1 MKKFFYLFIFIL
13 LILTSFSLISY
24 FTYNQN
30 FSETKKLFNEN
41 KKKLIKKILFPHKLV
56 KQQEII
62 IKSNKESLSQKEYL
76 IKSLPK
82 KNASDESS
90 FKQKLTNFSNSKY
103 YTLRLDKNYILEK
116 YQGFDGFYN
125 GINNQYPGSGYLDFH
140 LDKLVILSSR
150 GILAYESKNEQNIL
164 HFQQIKNNINE
175 FIGEKQFAKGNW
187 FSLKDLVI
195 DNNKIYV
202 SFTEEIKENCW
213 NTSLLYAEFNYENII
228 FKKIFSPK
236 ECINALDN
244 IDQEF
249 NAHQS
254 GGRIAPVKNEKHII
268 LTIGDYRNR
277 FLAQDLQSVN
287 GKIIKINVEK
297 NSFEIISMGH
307 RNPQGLL
314 FDKDNNFILSTEHGP
329 YGGDEINLIKFDEKD
344 IPNYGWPS
352 ASYGEHYGKKIQANK
367 SKYEKYPLYKSH
379 KDHNF
384 IEPLKYFVPSIGIS
398 EIVKIDKKN
407 YVVSSLKYK
416 SLYFFKLN
424 KKNEIVNWNKVYT
437 HERIRDL
444 ILKNNY
450 LYLFLEDT
458 ASLGKIKIR

>member
-213 NTSLLYAEFNYENII
+213 NTSLLYAEFNYEDII

-254 GGRIAPVKNEKHII
+254 GGRIVPVKNEKHII

>member
-30 FSETKKLFNEN
+30 FSETKKQFNEN

-76 IKSLPK
+76 INSLPK
-82 KNASDESS
+82 KNASDETS

-140 LDKLVILSSR
+140 LDNLVILSSR

-213 NTSLLYAEFNYENII
+213 NTSLLYAEFNYEDII

-254 GGRIAPVKNEKHII
+254 GGRIVPVKNEKHII

-329 YGGDEINLIKFDEKD
+329 YGGDEINLIKFDEKN

>member
-13 LILTSFSLISY
+13 LILTSFSLMSY

-30 FSETKKLFNEN
+30 FSETKKLFKEN
-41 KKKLIKKILFPHKLV
+41 KKKLIKKILLPHKLV

-62 IKSNKESLSQKEYL
+62 IKSNKESLSQKKYL

-103 YTLRLDKNYILEK
+103 YTLGLDKNYILEK

-213 NTSLLYAEFNYENII
+213 NTSLLYAEFNYEDII

-254 GGRIAPVKNEKHII
+254 GGRIVPVKNEKHII
-268 LTIGDYRNR
+268 LTIGDYRSR

-329 YGGDEINLIKFDEKD
+329 YGGDEINLIKFDEKN

-458 ASLGKIKIR
+458 ASLGKIKVR

>member
-1 MKKFFYLFIFIL
+1 MRI
-13 LILTSFSLISY
+13 
-24 FTYNQN
+24 
-30 FSETKKLFNEN
+30 

-76 IKSLPK
+76 INSLPK
-82 KNASDESS
+82 KNASDETS

-140 LDKLVILSSR
+140 LDNLVILSSR

-213 NTSLLYAEFNYENII
+213 NTSLLYAEFNYEDII

-254 GGRIAPVKNEKHII
+254 GGRIVPVKNEKHII

-314 FDKDNNFILSTEHGP
+314 FDKDYNFILSTEHGP
-329 YGGDEINLIKFDEKD
+329 YGGDEINFIKFHSPSYQ
-344 IPNYGWPS
+344 ILITFPTYGYRPF
-352 ASYGEHYGKKIQANK
+352 ILN
-367 SKYEKYPLYKSH
+367 
-379 KDHNF
+379 NF
-384 IEPLKYFVPSIGIS
+384 
-398 EIVKIDKKN
+398 
-407 YVVSSLKYK
+407 
-416 SLYFFKLN
+416 
-424 KKNEIVNWNKVYT
+424 
-437 HERIRDL
+437 
-444 ILKNNY
+444 
-450 LYLFLEDT
+450 LF
-458 ASLGKIKIR
+458 

>member
-140 LDKLVILSSR
+140 LDNLVILSSR

-213 NTSLLYAEFNYENII
+213 NTSLLYAEFNYEDII

-254 GGRIAPVKNEKHII
+254 GGRIVPVKNEKHII

-329 YGGDEINLIKFDEKD
+329 FGGDEINLIKFDEKN

-367 SKYEKYPLYKSH
+367 NKYEKYPLYKSH

>member
-30 FSETKKLFNEN
+30 FFETKKLFNEN

-76 IKSLPK
+76 INSLPK
-82 KNASDESS
+82 KNASDETS

-116 YQGFDGFYN
+116 YQGFDDFYN

-140 LDKLVILSSR
+140 LDNLVILSSR

-213 NTSLLYAEFNYENII
+213 NTSLLYAEFNYEDII

-254 GGRIAPVKNEKHII
+254 GGRIVPVKNEKHII
-268 LTIGDYRNR
+268 LTIGDYRSR

-329 YGGDEINLIKFDEKD
+329 YGGDEINLIKFDEKN

-352 ASYGEHYGKKIQANK
+352 ASYGEHYGEKIQANK
-367 SKYEKYPLYKSH
+367 NKYEKYPLYKSH

>member
-187 FSLKDLVI
+187 FSIKDLVI

>member
-13 LILTSFSLISY
+13 LILSSFSLISY

-76 IKSLPK
+76 INSLPK
-82 KNASDESS
+82 KNASDETS

-125 GINNQYPGSGYLDFH
+125 GINNQYPGSGYLDFY
-140 LDKLVILSSR
+140 LDNLVILSSR

-213 NTSLLYAEFNYENII
+213 NTSLLYAEFNYEDII

-254 GGRIAPVKNEKHII
+254 GGRIVPVKNEKHII

-329 YGGDEINLIKFDEKD
+329 YGGDEINFIKFDEKN

-367 SKYEKYPLYKSH
+367 NKYEKYPLYKSH

-407 YVVSSLKYK
+407 YVVSSLKDK

>member
-30 FSETKKLFNEN
+30 FSETKKQFNEN

-76 IKSLPK
+76 INSLPK
-82 KNASDESS
+82 KNASDETS

-213 NTSLLYAEFNYENII
+213 NTSLLYAEFNYEDII

-254 GGRIAPVKNEKHII
+254 GGRIVPVKNEKHII

-329 YGGDEINLIKFDEKD
+329 YGGDEINLIKFDEKN